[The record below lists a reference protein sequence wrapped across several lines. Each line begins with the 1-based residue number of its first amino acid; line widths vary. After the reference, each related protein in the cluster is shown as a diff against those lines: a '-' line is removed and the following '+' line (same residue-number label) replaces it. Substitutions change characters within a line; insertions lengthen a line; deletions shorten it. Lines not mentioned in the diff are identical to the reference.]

1 MKLYEIPFAIRSAL
15 DSVEVDEDT
24 GEILGASDLDA
35 IEGEAAEKIENS
47 GLYIKEVMSEIDA
60 LKSESERLT
69 LRKRYLE
76 KKVERIKALMFPAV
90 DALGGKVKGLKLT
103 VSIGTS
109 KSVELDDNALE
120 LLPSEFIR
128 TKVEADKAA
137 IGKAL
142 KEGAELPGAR
152 LIEKRSIRMR

>member
-76 KKVERIKALMFPAV
+76 KKVERIKALMLPAV